1 MVESR
6 GETSEHHPLR
16 QGKPMLTD
24 HSLSPTPLTSPIYW
38 NVARKNAKRAAHPP
52 CVPVEGLFGGAT
64 YLPCVPVEGLFGG
77 EIITFLVRETDLSTT
92 ETVLFISSLL
102 SWAISP
108 HPLIKVVATCRV
120 PHPTPRPPGIPP
132 KPCLHGSSFTVG
144 NRPVVVMSYEILL
157 ILYIWPALE
166 IDWFI
171 QLLEATPPCTPIN
184 ILPTS
189 RLTQPNRCFLDNLNQ
204 LPPT

>member
-24 HSLSPTPLTSPIYW
+24 RSLTPTPLTSTER
-38 NVARKNAKRAAHPP
+38 NN
-52 CVPVEGLFGGAT
+52 
-64 YLPCVPVEGLFGG
+64 GG
-77 EIITFLVRETDLSTT
+77 EIITVLVRESDLSTT

-157 ILYIWPALE
+157 ILYIWPSLE

-171 QLLEATPPCTPIN
+171 QLLEATPPRTPVN
-184 ILPTS
+184 ILPYH
-189 RLTQPNRCFLDNLNQ
+189 RLSLKICRFKAAPPQKLLDYIHSA
-204 LPPT
+204 